1 MRDERTAGVDEALVQ
16 ALRGLGRRGDPEPG
30 DLAVAAV
37 AAYRWRTADATP
49 ATLSYDSLLDDTGLA
64 GAPGPAPG
72 RRLTFESGELTVE
85 VEVGDDRDLAGRLA
99 PAGAAEVELRG
110 PGGSCAATAGAD
122 GRFTVPVSPP
132 GPLSLRIQDG
142 PPSRRRAVVTDW
154 FTL

>member
-1 MRDERTAGVDEALVQ
+1 MREQRSARVDETLVE

-30 DLAVAAV
+30 ELAVAAV

-64 GAPGPAPG
+64 GAPGP
-72 RRLTFESGELTVE
+72 RRLSFEADELTVE
-85 VEVGDDRDLAGRLA
+85 VEVGDGRAVAGRLV
-99 PAGAAEVELRG
+99 PPGAAEVELRG
-110 PGGSCAATAGAD
+110 PGGSSAATAGTD

-142 PPSRRRAVVTDW
+142 PPSLRPAVVTDW